1 MRKYIIAF
9 AAILLLSVLVSMPA
23 FAQDED
29 ESTRLNLRVGFL
41 FPNDSFTKSVTGH
54 TWSLEELTYDT
65 KRDEIG
71 HPILQMNFGIIQAT
85 SGGSGSMF
93 KVGLDRIFWKK
104 IGGDNSLTY
113 GLGGGLYK
121 TKAFGQSE
129 LKTGAE
135 LFVGYC
141 FHDAYTLELRELVVS
156 PLDLGTNEI
165 KPSGL
170 MICASTRKLF

>member
-1 MRKYIIAF
+1 MRKYVLAL
-9 AAILLLSVLVSMPA
+9 AAVLLLSVLVSMPA
-23 FAQDED
+23 FAQDDD

-41 FPNDSFTKSVTGH
+41 FPSDSFTKSRISH

-65 KRDEIG
+65 KRDEAG
-71 HPILQMNFGIIQAT
+71 HPILQANLGLIQTT
-85 SGGSGSMF
+85 SGSSGSMF
-93 KVGLDRIFWKK
+93 KLGLDRIFWKK
-104 IGGDNSLTY
+104 TGGDNYLTY

-135 LFVGYC
+135 FFVGYC

-156 PLDLGTNEI
+156 PLDLGTNDL